1 MNMKKEE
8 SKQNLESVIIA
19 VNIELFSMR
28 TECPIC
34 GEDDWCGTDGCPMD
48 PQ

>member
-1 MNMKKEE
+1 MNMKNEGTT
-8 SKQNLESVIIA
+8 QNQESVTIA
-19 VNIELFSMR
+19 VKMELFSMR
-28 TECPIC
+28 RECPIC